1 MFGAPWLACQR
12 AVSIRF
18 ICFLKFSVG
27 RSGRGDSIP
36 GLAAMPPKKS
46 WKEKAVPKAMKA
58 KKEKARKVKVPKAMK
73 AKKKKIIDRIPAF
86 DNAKRLR
93 KRREWPSVQPMKV
106 IHGKMDLGKIHIERL
121 VDLLDF
127 FVFAWGTRRLDAP
140 LRAPKS
146 DSNLD
151 I

>member
-1 MFGAPWLACQR
+1 MDPKCVFVRVWWGITWTPSVFTFVCVCGVYMFGAPWVACQR

-36 GLAAMPPKKS
+36 RPAAMPPKKS

-58 KKEKARKVKVPKAMK
+58 KKKKARKVKVPKAMK

-86 DNAKRLR
+86 DNGKRLR

-106 IHGKMDLGKIHIERL
+106 INEK
-121 VDLLDF
+121 
-127 FVFAWGTRRLDAP
+127 W
-140 LRAPKS
+140 
-146 DSNLD
+146 NLKKYL
-151 I
+151 